1 MKHTAAILTISDKAS
16 QGLREDTSGS
26 AIKDTLAKAGIEVTQ
41 TMTVP
46 DEVDQIAAALKR
58 LADEVRVSLVITTG
72 GTGLSPRD
80 VTPEATAGVIQRPAP
95 GLAEAIR
102 AEGLKHTPH
111 AMLSRGIC
119 GARNQTLIINL
130 PGSPKAV
137 MEGLSVILPA
147 LRHGLDK
154 LLGDPNDCARK

>member
-1 MKHTAAILTISDKAS
+1 MKHTAAILTVSDKAS
-16 QGLREDTSGS
+16 QGLREDTSGQ
-26 AIKDTLAKAGIEVTQ
+26 AIADTLAQAGIQVTQ

-46 DEVDQIAAALKR
+46 DEVDQIAGALKR
-58 LADEVRVSLVITTG
+58 LADEIKVTLVITTG

-95 GLAEAIR
+95 GLSEAIR

-119 GARNQTLIINL
+119 GTRQQTLIVNL

-147 LRHGLDK
+147 LGHGLDK
-154 LLGDPNDCARK
+154 LLGDPSDCARK